1 MKTDA
6 RIIHTRQALRCALL
20 SLLRNKTVD
29 DITVKEVCEQ
39 ANVSRATFYKHYK
52 DCHDLLKQI
61 EQGMLEKYLRALN
74 ITNPVD
80 VNQLADSVYDMV
92 SENAELFRL
101 VYANQRN
108 EQRIQNLIQLAHDPT
123 INCWKKLLNGISDM
137 EVELLFSFIA
147 NGLVNTVATHF
158 DTMARSEM
166 LSVIRDM
173 MHRCMA
179 PYL

>member
-6 RIIHTRQALRCALL
+6 RIIHTRRALRCALL
-20 SLLRNKTVD
+20 ALLQEKSVD
-29 DITVKEVCEQ
+29 DVTVKEVCEK

-52 DCHDLLKQI
+52 DCYDLLKQM
-61 EQGMLEKYLRALN
+61 ETCMLEKYLHALN

-80 VNQLADSVYDMV
+80 VNQLADAVYDMV
-92 SENAELFRL
+92 SENADLFRL

-108 EQRIQNLIQLAHDPT
+108 EQRIQYLIKLAHDPT
-123 INCWKKLLNGISDM
+123 VRIWKKLLNGISDT
-137 EVELLFSFIA
+137 EVELLFSFVA
-147 NGLVNTVATHF
+147 NGLVNTIATCF
-158 DTMARSEM
+158 DKVEKDVLVPM
-166 LSVIRDM
+166 IRDM